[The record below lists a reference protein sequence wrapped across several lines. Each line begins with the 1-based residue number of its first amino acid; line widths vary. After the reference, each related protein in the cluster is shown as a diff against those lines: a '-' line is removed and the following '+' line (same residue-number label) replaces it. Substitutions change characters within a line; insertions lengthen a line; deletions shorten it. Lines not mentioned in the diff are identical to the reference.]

1 MIPVPELLRSSLKVP
16 DPVPVFT
23 VTVLVVFV
31 PETKVTPAPVM
42 PPVLV
47 MLKSE
52 VLTPVTFSEKVTKNC
67 AEVLLIVALPVL
79 VMLSMVGVVVLMTI
93 SLLAPKE
100 FAAPG
105 AARVKVA
112 SFPAAS
118 LMVPPARVSAA
129 VLA

>member
-23 VTVLVVFV
+23 VIVLVLLV
-31 PETKVTPAPVM
+31 PETNVTAGAIIPVE
-42 PPVLV
+42 V

-67 AEVLLIVALPVL
+67 AEVPLIVALPVL
-79 VMLSMVGVVVLMTI
+79 VMLSTVGTVVLMAI

-118 LMVPPARVSAA
+118 LMVPAARDSAV